1 MLTIL
6 VAKRLQLVATRSL
19 DDTVLIALNRLI
31 SYALSD
37 TLRALPAK
45 SLETLGQMGVREVV
59 AGVDGVGVHG
69 AEVLDLELEKRAGE
83 LLGVAEALGE
93 GVGLELE
100 LAGEDVHAQLEED
113 VHGGEG
119 VGEEEEA
126 DDDWVLGEE
135 AEGGVQGVVVDEDRE
150 ESEDVENVGLEN
162 NVRLAVDGEHGDGSY
177 LRDAEKAGG
186 VAKLPVTEFVSKDSD
201 DLFRLTLLNKSIVDD
216 NVLLPGET
224 KEIGVGVGASLA
236 SINDVELVKRELE
249 AGGKSLD
256 LGLELALLER
266 GELVEQRQ
274 DSNGVD
280 SNHEDLEAGGESPEV
295 EEELVAGLLDDLEE
309 TGQDGRSENE
319 GQELRLEN
327 IGNKELGSLLVEAK
341 LLLEDK
347 SVVDGARKTQDL
359 TDDQETQDEDNRM
372 ANLAGEARGRPPED
386 QVARPR
392 PQLRQDIKLDKGD
405 ILDLAPQA
413 VEDLK
418 LGLGTTVGLG
428 LVKDLL
434 GDLLG
439 EHGGGAGLLQDA
451 VLAGREEGFEEVLAD
466 GEADD
471 ELLPGEEGT
480 VEEARETLG
489 EEKS

>member
-1 MLTIL
+1 M
-6 VAKRLQLVATRSL
+6 V
-19 DDTVLIALNRLI
+19 
-31 SYALSD
+31 
-37 TLRALPAK
+37 
-45 SLETLGQMGVREVV
+45 
-59 AGVDGVGVHG
+59 
-69 AEVLDLELEKRAGE
+69 
-83 LLGVAEALGE
+83 
-93 GVGLELE
+93 
-100 LAGEDVHAQLEED
+100 
-113 VHGGEG
+113 
-119 VGEEEEA
+119 
-126 DDDWVLGEE
+126 
-135 AEGGVQGVVVDEDRE
+135 
-150 ESEDVENVGLEN
+150 
-162 NVRLAVDGEHGDGSY
+162 SY

-280 SNHEDLEAGGESPEV
+280 GNHEDLETGGEGPEV

-327 IGNKELGSLLVEAK
+327 IGDEELGSLLVEAK

-347 SVVDGARKTQDL
+347 SVVDGTRKTQDL

-372 ANLAGEARGRPPED
+372 ANLASEARGRPPQH

-418 LGLGTTVGLG
+418 LGLGAAVGLG

-439 EHGGGAGLLQDA
+439 EHGGGTGLLQDA

-489 EEKS
+489 RVSFASCTNCDCFRGSVLSAYL